1 MGHAGVL
8 VAVDRRLVVT
18 VLEGVVH
25 HEDVDVAGEVVVL
38 PVEDVQVQDVLS
50 DVAGVAG
57 GKVVRP
63 VVVAAEA
70 EQDVVALMAVLV
82 KDI

>member
-8 VAVDRRLVVT
+8 VAVDSRLVVA
-18 VLEGVVH
+18 VLERVVH

-57 GKVVRP
+57 GEVV
-63 VVVAAEA
+63 
-70 EQDVVALMAVLV
+70 
-82 KDI
+82 